1 MNKRVTALILAA
13 GSSSRLGHPK
23 QLLPWK
29 NKTLLGHTIAIAH
42 ESKAAGVRVVLGSRA
57 QSIRAALSD
66 TTTEFL
72 INNNWEE
79 GMGASISCGVDHL
92 LAEKKVADGILI
104 MLCDQPLIDSNFLNV
119 LIDAYTENEYGIVG
133 TLYGK
138 DIGVPVIF
146 DRSYFPKLS
155 GLKGEGGRTFNS
167 AGKQPRLPGV
177 CCACQQ
183 PRYRYRSGLPQA
195 VERAGFLNLKILGVQ
210 NMAEMPL
217 LVMPL
222 EAG

>member
-1 MNKRVTALILAA
+1 MNKRVIALILAA

-42 ESKAAGVRVVLGSRA
+42 ESKAAGVRVVLGSQA

-79 GMGASISCGVDHL
+79 GMGGSISCGVDHL

-138 DIGVPVIF
+138 HIGVPVIF

-155 GLKGEGGRTFNS
+155 GLKGEGGARSILRENS
-167 AGKQPRLPGV
+167 LDSLGFAAPANNPDIDT
-177 CCACQQ
+177 AAD
-183 PRYRYRSGLPQA
+183 YRKLLKGLDSST
-195 VERAGFLNLKILGVQ
+195 
-210 NMAEMPL
+210 
-217 LVMPL
+217 
-222 EAG
+222 